1 MSYYPEPDSH
11 IRKKVKVVL
20 DLSNYVT
27 KRELDH
33 VPGVD
38 TSDLAAKKG
47 FIALKV
53 DVDKLDIN
61 KLVNVPISLNNFLK
75 KVDDLGDGKWQ
86 TVPADLKKLSDVVD
100 NDVVKNTKFNTVNT
114 KVNSL
119 KKENP
124 GATRLTHINQYN
136 ADKQNLENKIG
147 DVDKKNTRHKRFS
160 EYDCF
165 EYEN

>member
-27 KRELDH
+27 KKELDH
-33 VPGVD
+33 VSGVD

-61 KLVNVPISLNNFLK
+61 KLVNVPTSLNNFLK
-75 KVDDLGDGKWQ
+75 KVDDLDDGKWQ
-86 TVPADLKKLSDVVD
+86 TVPVDLKKLSDVVD
-100 NDVVKNTKFNTVNT
+100 NDVVKNTKFNIVNT

-119 KKENP
+119 KK
-124 GATRLTHINQYN
+124 
-136 ADKQNLENKIG
+136 
-147 DVDKKNTRHKRFS
+147 
-160 EYDCF
+160 
-165 EYEN
+165 

>member
-27 KRELDH
+27 KKELDH
-33 VPGVD
+33 VSGVD

-61 KLVNVPISLNNFLK
+61 KRVNVSTSLNNFLK
-75 KVDDLGDGKWQ
+75 KVDDLDNGKWQ
-86 TVPADLKKLSDVVD
+86 TVPLDLKKLSDVVD
-100 NDVVKNTKFNTVNT
+100 NDVVKNTKFNAVNT
-114 KVNSL
+114 KVNSF
-119 KKENP
+119 KKESP
-124 GATRLTHINQYN
+124 DATRLTHINQYN
-136 ADKQNLENKIG
+136 TDEQNLDNKIG
-147 DVDKKNTRHKRFS
+147 DDDQKKYRTQTV
-160 EYDCF
+160 
-165 EYEN
+165 